1 MASLPESPQ
10 RTGRWPSLLLALRQ
24 AARPDRARVGAYVG
38 LVERQAGWEAY
49 AGFLADH
56 RAFTDALGRALDES
70 GTPHAALRDGPTRA
84 AVEQSEPS
92 EPLPMPRT
100 PAQALGYLYVL
111 EAFRRGWAVLARR
124 SRGRSESKHEADEAN
139 RAWGALLRALAG
151 VPPEQHAA
159 VVQGAREAYGEWERR
174 LGATLARLGLA
185 PADARA
191 A

>member
-10 RTGRWPSLLLALRQ
+10 RSGRWPSLLVALRQ

-38 LVERQAGWEAY
+38 LVERRAGWDAY
-49 AGFLADH
+49 AGFLSDH

-70 GTPHAALRDGPTRA
+70 GTPHAVLRDGPTA
-84 AVEQSEPS
+84 EQPESS

-111 EAFRRGWAVLARR
+111 EAFRLGWAVLARR

-139 RAWGALLRALAG
+139 RAWGALVRALAG
-151 VPPEQHAA
+151 VPLDQHAA
-159 VVQGAREAYGEWERR
+159 VVQGAREAYGQWERR
-174 LGATLARLGLA
+174 LGTKLARLGLA